1 MGHLFCDSVEVFEAG
16 FGPHA
21 EDIMGDI
28 PNYTDIEPVIQLSGI
43 IVGKS

>member
-1 MGHLFCDSVEVFEAG
+1 MGHLFCDSVEAFEAG

-21 EDIMGDI
+21 DDIMGGI
-28 PNYTDIEPVIQLSGI
+28 PNYTDIAPVIQLSGI